1 MFKKNTLENGIRVIT
16 IPMKST
22 KAVTF
27 LVLVGTGS
35 RYETKE
41 INGISHFL
49 EHMFFKG
56 TKKRPSTLDI
66 AETLD
71 KVGGE
76 YNAFTSK
83 EVTGFWAKVAS
94 QHQDIALDWIS
105 DILLNSKMEEKE
117 IEREKGVILEEINM
131 YLDTPTAY
139 VGELWEKVLYGEQPS
154 GWRVIGEKENIL
166 EMNKGKIISYFKNH
180 YSSAN
185 TVICVAGD
193 INSQSIERKIGEY
206 FKGINRI
213 SSQQEVIT
221 KEGQKKPESLIHFKE
236 TDQTHLCL
244 GVRGYNLF
252 HPKRYALGLLATILG
267 GNMSSR
273 LFISVRERRGLA
285 YYIRTSAEN
294 STDTGYLVTSAGVDH
309 KNVEE
314 VIRLILKEYRSFKSK
329 PITREELKKTKD
341 YLKGSTLL
349 SLESSDSQ
357 AFFHAEQEILKGKIL
372 TAEDIFKKID
382 QVTINDIKEVA
393 EDIFKPEKL
402 NLALIGPFKEK
413 EKFEKLLKI

>member
-1 MFKKNTLENGIRVIT
+1 
-16 IPMKST
+16 
-22 KAVTF
+22 
-27 LVLVGTGS
+27 
-35 RYETKE
+35 
-41 INGISHFL
+41 
-49 EHMFFKG
+49 
-56 TKKRPSTLDI
+56 
-66 AETLD
+66 
-71 KVGGE
+71 
-76 YNAFTSK
+76 
-83 EVTGFWAKVAS
+83 
-94 QHQDIALDWIS
+94 
-105 DILLNSKMEEKE
+105 MEEKE

-139 VGELWEKVLYGEQPS
+139 VGELWEKVLYGEQPA
-154 GWRVIGEKENIL
+154 GRRVIGEKENIL
-166 EMNKGKIISYFKNH
+166 KMNKEKIINYLKNH

-193 INSQSIERKIGEY
+193 FNSQVIEGKIEKY
-206 FKGINRI
+206 FKKINKI

-221 KEGQKKPESLIHFKE
+221 KEEQKKPKSLIHFKE

-244 GVRGYNLF
+244 GVRGYSLF
-252 HPKRYALGLLATILG
+252 HPQRYALGLLATILG

-285 YYIRTSAEN
+285 YYIRTGAEN

-314 VIRLILKEYRSFKSK
+314 VIKLILKEYQSFKNK
-329 PITREELKKTKD
+329 LITKEELKKTKD
-341 YLKGSTLL
+341 YFKGSMLL

-357 AFFHAEQEILKGKIL
+357 AFFHAEQEILKRKVF

-382 QVTINDIKEVA
+382 QVAINDIKEVA
-393 EDIFKPEKL
+393 RDIFKPEKL